1 MTAMTSNVVF
11 SSARPCPA
19 RYPGN
24 CRNCESRID
33 LPSEVGIG
41 VCNCPGMSTI
51 RIESRKV
58 AVTIGDFKRD
68 NARRRKPSRAQ
79 DDNETTP
86 KRQKRGR
93 GRLWL
98 ILLFGFVLAIV
109 AVPSL
114 VSQSPLGRSLFASN
128 IAKYGI
134 EGSFQSVRIGWV
146 SPLRI
151 TGVDLLG
158 IDGGTRM
165 QVDQIDCNATLLRII
180 GGLREPVSMTARG
193 VVVDLAVGDGWSSVE
208 RDLAAISAAATSDPQ
223 DDDPS
228 SVGSSSSFGPSELSI
243 DIQNMT
249 VQVTDGVTGEVS
261 GLDQAK
267 AEFKVVAGIA
277 SGGMSAVL
285 SDAKTGSGEVEASVT
300 YDLVGDAG
308 TTLDAKF
315 QGLPLR
321 VASLIRRR
329 FPVDAASVPE
339 QIAGDLTG
347 VIHLTGGT
355 QTGGGLSTWSMDA
368 RPLEVRNF
376 IASDPSLGAQVWR
389 NSLMTISGRAVVD
402 QLGVHGEKLRL
413 ATDFAELS
421 LNGDFVTPSDPVQMA
436 NPVAWLTAL
445 DGTASGFVNLPTMIE
460 RLPGVVPLK
469 PDTEIIAG
477 VIHAE
482 ITSRPDSSGVRVVN
496 ASLRSDP
503 IRARAAARNV
513 VLEPASMVAA
523 IRVDTA
529 GNWRADECQLTSVFG
544 TATLDGE
551 LANGRAKADI
561 DLGRLAAMLEPL
573 VEMPELELA
582 GVAAGALQWSAQPG
596 ELWRLQGD
604 GNATNLMISLPGG
617 THLHRPTMA
626 VQVDAS
632 GRWAAG
638 ELQELTAAELTLRSE
653 SMEVDTTLVA
663 RVAKPNAETLWPLRI
678 DGRGRLEVLSQFL
691 GPWMPQSLHS
701 LSGGFAGQ
709 AEAIV
714 GLASGEVSGVKLKVE
729 EPRAGWDDRL
739 FAQSQ
744 ITIDFDGQYAW
755 PSGNLMARSIT
766 VAGESISGAAKGMAT
781 DKAIDMELAFRAD
794 LDRLQ
799 GTFMPRVAQE
809 PSAVGQAKFASA
821 PVAATSGD
829 SQWGYQGKCEGN
841 IRMTRAAGEND
852 LAIETHVKASDFAI
866 REQQPPGQNARPAN
880 GSTTSDVIWAEP
892 SIKVDGSIIYHI
904 TDGAIDTKQLAIATD
919 WITSKLSGSVLWNE
933 SQGDVKLTGPAS
945 IRMDAVAKQLSTL
958 AGTQI
963 TLQGIHE
970 TPIDIAAKRRPDG
983 TMALELKANLGWES
997 GEVAGIVF
1005 GASAIPIT
1013 MSETTVAI
1021 RQAVVPVDEGRITAS
1036 ADIHYMPGP
1045 MWMDVKP
1052 GVIAQNLRM
1061 TRELSD
1067 KWLQYLAPMVAQTTR
1082 IDGTF
1087 GVELT
1092 QAVVN
1097 LEDPMQS
1104 RVRGQLQINQVNF
1117 DAGPVTNQLLSSIQQ
1132 IQMIARGRAADAGPG
1147 ATQRNRNLATLP
1159 TQSVDFDFSG
1169 GIIAHQRMF
1178 MVVEKARVITSGQV
1192 HVDGNLNLVTQVPLD
1207 AEWLGSD
1214 LKVLAGQTVTLPI
1227 GGTLSRPRLDPAA
1240 IRNLVSQL
1248 GTKVI
1253 QSEAENYLEKQFNRG
1268 LERLLGK

>member
-1 MTAMTSNVVF
+1 M
-11 SSARPCPA
+11 
-19 RYPGN
+19 
-24 CRNCESRID
+24 
-33 LPSEVGIG
+33 
-41 VCNCPGMSTI
+41 
-51 RIESRKV
+51 
-58 AVTIGDFKRD
+58 TIGDFKRD
-68 NARRRKPSRAQ
+68 TARRRKPSRAR
-79 DDNETTP
+79 DDDDTTP

-98 ILLFGFVLAIV
+98 ILLLGLVLAV
-109 AVPSL
+109 AAAPSL
-114 VSQSPLGRSLFASN
+114 VCQSPLGRSLFTSN
-128 IAKYGI
+128 LARYGV
-134 EGSFQSVRIGWV
+134 EGSFESVRIGWV
-146 SPLRI
+146 SPLRV

-158 IDGGTRM
+158 GEGGTRM
-165 QVDQIDCNATLLRII
+165 RIDQVNCNATLLKII
-180 GGLREPVSMTARG
+180 SGLREPVAMTARG
-193 VVVDLAVGDGWSSVE
+193 VLVDLAVGDGWSSVE
-208 RDLAAISAAATSDPQ
+208 RDLAAISAATEDEAA
-223 DDDPS
+223 DDGRPD
-228 SVGSSSSFGPSELSI
+228 VGSSSSFGPSELAI

-249 VQVTDGVTGEVS
+249 VKVTDLVTGEVS

-267 AEFKVVAGIA
+267 AEFKLVDGVA
-277 SGGMSAVL
+277 SGGLSAVL
-285 SDAKTGSGEVEASVT
+285 SDAKTGSGEIEATVI

-321 VASLIRRR
+321 VASLVRRR

-347 VIHLTGGT
+347 VIHLAGGT
-355 QTGGGLSTWSMDA
+355 QSAVGQSTWSMEA

-376 IASDPSLGAQVWR
+376 IASDPALGAQVWR

-402 QLGVHGEKLRL
+402 QLGLHGDKLHL

-421 LNGDFVTPSDPVQMA
+421 LNGDFDAPSDPIQKA

-445 DGTASGFVNLPTMIE
+445 DGTATGVINLPTMIE
-460 RLPGVVPLK
+460 RLPGLVPLK
-469 PDTEIIAG
+469 PDTEILAG

-482 ITSRPDSSGVRVVN
+482 LTSRPDSSGVRVVN

-513 VLEPASMVAA
+513 VLEPASVVAA

-529 GNWRADECQLTSVFG
+529 GNWRADECQLASVFG
-544 TATLDGE
+544 TATLEGE

-582 GVAAGALQWSAQPG
+582 GVAAGQLQWSAQSG
-596 ELWRLQGD
+596 DLWRLQGD
-604 GNATNLMISLPGG
+604 GNATNLMINLPSG
-617 THLHRPTMA
+617 THLHRPTIA
-626 VQVDAS
+626 IQVDAS

-638 ELQELTAAELTLRSE
+638 ELQELTVAELTLRSE
-653 SMEVDTTLVA
+653 SMEVDTSLVSS
-663 RVAKPNAETLWPLRI
+663 VAKPNAETLWPLRI
-678 DGRGRLEVLSQFL
+678 NGRGRLEVLSQFI
-691 GPWMPQSLHS
+691 GPWMPESLHS
-701 LSGGFAGQ
+701 LSGGFTGQ
-709 AEAIV
+709 ADAIV
-714 GLASGEVSGVKLKVE
+714 GLASGEMRGVKLKVE
-729 EPRAGWDDRL
+729 EPRAGWGDRL
-739 FAQSQ
+739 FAQSEL
-744 ITIDFDGQYAW
+744 TIDFDGQYAW

-766 VAGESISGAAKGMAT
+766 VAGESISCAAKGNAS
-781 DKAIDMELAFRAD
+781 DQLVDMEIAFRAD

-799 GTFMPRVAQE
+799 GTFAPRVTQGPPA
-809 PSAVGQAKFASA
+809 SGQAKFASA
-821 PVAATSGD
+821 PSVAANADT
-829 SQWGYQGKCEGN
+829 QWGYQGKCEGSV
-841 IRMTRAAGEND
+841 RLTGGAAQSD
-852 LAIETHVKASDFAI
+852 LAIETHIKASDFAI
-866 REQQPPGQNARPAN
+866 REHQPGQIARSANMPPA
-880 GSTTSDVIWAEP
+880 SELIWAEP
-892 SIKVDGSIIYHI
+892 NLKVDGSIVYHRE
-904 TDGAIDTKQLAIATD
+904 DGAIDTKQLAIATD
-919 WITSKLSGSVLWNE
+919 WITSKLTGRVLWND
-933 SQGDVKLTGPAS
+933 SQGEVKLTGPAS

-958 AGTQI
+958 AGTKI
-963 TLQGIHE
+963 VLQGIHE
-970 TPIDIAAKRRPDG
+970 TPIDVSAKRRPDG
-983 TMALELKANLGWES
+983 TTSLEMKANLGWES
-997 GEVAGIVF
+997 GEVAGVVF

-1013 MSETTVAI
+1013 MSETTIAI
-1021 RQAVVPVDEGRITAS
+1021 RDAVVPVDEGRITAS

-1061 TRELSD
+1061 TPQLSD
-1067 KWLQYLAPMVAQTTR
+1067 KWLQYLAPMVAQATR

-1092 QAVVN
+1092 QAAVN

-1117 DAGPVTNQLLSSIQQ
+1117 DAGPVTNQLMSSIQQ
-1132 IQMIARGRAADAGPG
+1132 IKTIARGLSPDANAG
-1147 ATQRNRNLATLP
+1147 ASEKNRNLATLP
-1159 TQSVDFDFSG
+1159 TQSVDFDFTG
-1169 GIIAHQRMF
+1169 GIITHQRMF
-1178 MVVEKARVITSGQV
+1178 MVVDKARVITSGQV

-1240 IRNLVSQL
+1240 IRNLVTQL

>member
-1 MTAMTSNVVF
+1 M
-11 SSARPCPA
+11 
-19 RYPGN
+19 
-24 CRNCESRID
+24 
-33 LPSEVGIG
+33 
-41 VCNCPGMSTI
+41 
-51 RIESRKV
+51 
-58 AVTIGDFKRD
+58 TIGDFKRD
-68 NARRRKPSRAQ
+68 SARRRKSSRAQ
-79 DDNETTP
+79 DDNDTTT

-98 ILLFGFVLAIV
+98 ILLIAMVLAV
-109 AVPSL
+109 AAAPSL
-114 VSQSPLGRSLFASN
+114 VCQSPLGRSLFASN
-128 IAKYGI
+128 AAKYGV
-134 EGSFQSVRIGWV
+134 EGTFQSVRIGWV
-146 SPLRI
+146 TPLRV
-151 TGVDLLG
+151 TGVDVLG

-165 QVDQIDCNATLLRII
+165 QVEQIDCNATLLKII

-193 VVVDLAVGDGWSSVE
+193 VVVDLTVGDGWSSLE
-208 RDLAAISAAATSDPQ
+208 RDLAAISAATENGAA

-228 SVGSSSSFGPSELSI
+228 DGGSSSSFGPSELAI

-249 VQVTDGVTGEVS
+249 VKLTDTVTGEVS

-267 AEFKVVAGIA
+267 AEFKIVDGVA
-277 SGGMSAVL
+277 SGGLSAVL
-285 SDAKTGSGEVEASVT
+285 SDTKTGSGEVEASVT
-300 YDLVGDAG
+300 YDMAGVAG

-321 VASLIRRR
+321 IASLVRRR

-347 VIHLTGGT
+347 VIHLAGGT
-355 QTGGGLSTWSMDA
+355 QAAIGQSTWSMDA
-368 RPLEVRNF
+368 KPLEVRNF
-376 IASDPSLGAQVWR
+376 VASDPSLGAQVWR

-402 QLGVHGEKLRL
+402 QLGVHGDKLRL

-421 LNGDFVTPSDPVQMA
+421 LNGVFVTPSDPVQMA

-445 DGTASGFVNLPTMIE
+445 DGTATGVVNLPTMVE
-460 RLPGVVPLK
+460 RLPGVLPLK
-469 PDTEIIAG
+469 AGTEIIAG

-503 IRARAAARNV
+503 LRARAAGRNV

-544 TATLDGE
+544 TAKLDGE

-582 GVAAGALQWSAQPG
+582 GVAAGELQWSAEPG

-604 GNATNLMISLPGG
+604 GNATNLMIRLPGG

-632 GRWAAG
+632 GRWSEG

-663 RVAKPNAETLWPLRI
+663 SVAKPNAETLWPLRI
-678 DGRGRLEVLSQFL
+678 NGRGRLEVLSQFL

-701 LSGGFAGQ
+701 LSGGFACQ
-709 AEAIV
+709 AEAVV
-714 GLASGEVSGVKLKVE
+714 GLASGEVSAVKLKVE

-739 FAQSQ
+739 LAQSQ
-744 ITIDFDGQYAW
+744 MTIDFDGTYAW

-799 GTFMPRVAQE
+799 GTFMPRIAQG
-809 PSAVGQAKFASA
+809 PLAVGQAKFASA
-821 PVAATSGD
+821 PVAATSGETE
-829 SQWGYQGKCEGN
+829 WGYQGKCEGN
-841 IRMTRAAGEND
+841 IRLIRAAGEND
-852 LAIETHVKASDFAI
+852 ISIETHAKASDFAI
-866 REQQPPGQNARPAN
+866 REQQAGQIARAVN
-880 GSTTSDVIWAEP
+880 VTSTSDLVWAEP
-892 SIKVDGSIIYHI
+892 NVKVDGSIVYHT
-904 TDGAIDTKQLAIATD
+904 TDGAIDTKQLAVMTD
-919 WITSKLSGSVLWNE
+919 WITTKLSGRVLWNE

-963 TLQGIHE
+963 VLQGIHE
-970 TPIDIAAKRRPDG
+970 TPIDIVAKRRPDG
-983 TMALELKANLGWES
+983 TTALDLKANLGWES
-997 GEVAGIVF
+997 GEVAGVVF

-1013 MSETTVAI
+1013 MTETTVAI
-1021 RQAVVPVDEGRITAS
+1021 REAVVPVDQGRITAS
-1036 ADIHYMPGP
+1036 ADIRYMPGP
-1045 MWMDVKP
+1045 VWMDVKP
-1052 GVIAQNLRM
+1052 GVVAQNLRM
-1061 TRELSD
+1061 TPELSD
-1067 KWLQYLAPMVAQTTR
+1067 KWLQYLAPMVAQATR

-1087 GVELT
+1087 GVELME
-1092 QAVVN
+1092 ASVN

-1132 IQMIARGRAADAGPG
+1132 IQMIAKGRAPDANAGP
-1147 ATQRNRNLATLP
+1147 AEKNRNLATLP
-1159 TQSVDFDFSG
+1159 TQTVDFDFAG
-1169 GIIAHQRMF
+1169 GIITHQRMF
-1178 MVVEKARVITSGQV
+1178 MVVDKARVITSGQV

-1214 LKVLAGQTVTLPI
+1214 LKALAGQTVTLPI
-1227 GGTLSRPRLDPAA
+1227 SGTLSRPRLDPAA
-1240 IRNLVSQL
+1240 IRNLVTQL
-1248 GTKVI
+1248 GTQAI
-1253 QSEAENYLEKQFNRG
+1253 QSQAENYLEKQFNRG
-1268 LERLLGK
+1268 LDKLLGK